1 MEKFFTEQELQLAH
15 AYDQN
20 NSSALPSINPPISG
34 EHLVSKRRLSS
45 ELFLKPMQTMKRT
58 KPMMN
63 TNENE
68 STVES
73 NGTHQSIRDSNPLP
87 TKKSPEDIQ

>member
-1 MEKFFTEQELQLAH
+1 
-15 AYDQN
+15 
-20 NSSALPSINPPISG
+20 
-34 EHLVSKRRLSS
+34 
-45 ELFLKPMQTMKRT
+45 MQTMKRT